1 MKWTQGI
8 ISTRAG
14 ERLAIEPEI
23 ISASRAT
30 DIPAFHAR
38 WLLNR
43 LSEGYCLWKNP
54 FNPSQS
60 QYVSFK
66 KCRLIVFWSKNPEP
80 LLPHLR
86 RIEDMGLQFCFH
98 FTIND
103 YIAENLEPGL
113 PPLARRIAAFRRL
126 SERFGRERL
135 IWRHDPIILGAG
147 LDVAVILKRITRL
160 AEQIAPFAC
169 RLVFSFVDFYRK
181 TERNLGRINPDFRAP
196 TRDEAKKLAEGLA
209 HPLLPVYSC
218 AENLVHP
225 KIRPSSCIDP
235 ELVKKLCP
243 DLAAVLPAAKTQKAL
258 QLPLLPSAKDISREK
273 LCGCI
278 PAKDIGTYDSCSHG
292 CVYCYAC
299 NSKNS
304 VLAKLRRM
312 NVDSENL

>member
-8 ISTRAG
+8 IRTRAG
-14 ERLAIEPEI
+14 ERLAIEPTI

-30 DIPAFHAR
+30 DIPAFHSR

-43 LSEGYCLWKNP
+43 LAEGYCIWKNP
-54 FNPSQS
+54 FNQSQS

-66 KCRLIVFWSKNPEP
+66 KCRLIVFWSKNPAP
-80 LLPHLR
+80 ILPHLC
-86 RIEDMGLQFCFH
+86 RIEDMGLQFYFH

-103 YIAENLEPGL
+103 YIAEGLEPGL

-126 SERFGRERL
+126 SERFGPERL
-135 IWRHDPIILGAG
+135 IWRHDPVILGAG
-147 LDVAVILKRITRL
+147 LDVAVILERITRL
-160 AEQIAPFAC
+160 AEQIAPFAG

-181 TERNLGRINPDFRAP
+181 TERNLGRINPGFRTP
-196 TRDEAKKLAEGLA
+196 TKDEAKMLAEGLA
-209 HPLLPVYSC
+209 QLPLPVYSC

-243 DLAAVLPAAKTQKAL
+243 DLAPELPAEKTQKAL
-258 QLPLLPSAKDISREK
+258 PLSLLPDVRDIPREK

-278 PAKDIGTYDSCSHG
+278 PAKDIGVYDSCRHG

-299 NSKNS
+299 NSKSS
-304 VLAKLRRM
+304 VLAKLRQV
-312 NVDSENL
+312 NVDSESL

>member
-113 PPLARRIAAFRRL
+113 PPLARRIAA
-126 SERFGRERL
+126 
-135 IWRHDPIILGAG
+135 
-147 LDVAVILKRITRL
+147 
-160 AEQIAPFAC
+160 
-169 RLVFSFVDFYRK
+169 
-181 TERNLGRINPDFRAP
+181 
-196 TRDEAKKLAEGLA
+196 
-209 HPLLPVYSC
+209 
-218 AENLVHP
+218 
-225 KIRPSSCIDP
+225 CIDP
-235 ELVKKLCP
+235 ELEKKLCP
-243 DLAAVLPAAKTQKAL
+243 DLAAVLPAPKTQKAL
-258 QLPLLPSAKDISREK
+258 QLPLLPSAKDTSREK

-278 PAKDIGTYDSCSHG
+278 PAKDIGTYDSCRHG